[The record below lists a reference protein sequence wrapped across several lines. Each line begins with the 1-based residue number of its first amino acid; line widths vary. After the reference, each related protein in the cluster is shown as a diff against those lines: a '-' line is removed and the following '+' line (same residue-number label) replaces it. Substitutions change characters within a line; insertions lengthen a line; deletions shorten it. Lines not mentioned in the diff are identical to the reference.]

1 MDFENKHKEVEKDLK
16 KNLKKIQELEK
27 ILDQKE
33 KQY

>member
-1 MDFENKHKEVEKDLK
+1 MDFENKHKQVEKDLQ

-33 KQY
+33 KKY